1 VGFLKSR
8 VLQVRLD
15 SVSVY
20 GLYLCFSSVQ
30 SFSLSFS
37 FLVSSKKEQNT
48 IKEPQ
53 QSLNMLKFLSPHPL
67 CPFLETNALW
77 KILPPF
83 CICIIALTTYSTM
96 DRILPANGTYSSI
109 EYAFHRP
116 QLQSIIDSMN
126 KAQFCTVG
134 FSAGLH
140 LLNALMYAT
149 TLSFTCA
156 YVALKCRTQLSWF
169 ARIGDFLIWLQ
180 PLECAFYFVQHI
192 TILVQFI
199 TQTAKDNLPE
209 LTAAMSIMFLVI
221 VGISVIYTLIGL
233 AILWRCRC
241 GSCGWMWVWMWV
253 CGCGYSEGR
262 CWCE

>member
-1 VGFLKSR
+1 MF
-8 VLQVRLD
+8 
-15 SVSVY
+15 
-20 GLYLCFSSVQ
+20 
-30 SFSLSFS
+30 
-37 FLVSSKKEQNT
+37 
-48 IKEPQ
+48 
-53 QSLNMLKFLSPHPL
+53 KFLSPHPL
-67 CPFLETNALW
+67 CPFLETNVLW

-83 CICIIALTTYSTM
+83 WTCIIALTTYSTM
-96 DRILPANGTYSSI
+96 DRILPSNGTYSSI

-126 KAQFCTVG
+126 MAQFCTVG

-180 PLECAFYFVQHI
+180 PLECAFYFVQNI

-209 LTAAMSIMFLVI
+209 LTAAMSIMFLTI
-221 VGISVIYTLIGL
+221 IGISVIYILIGL
-233 AILWRCRC
+233 III
-241 GSCGWMWVWMWV
+241 WVKRKDPRWH
-253 CGCGYSEGR
+253 
-262 CWCE
+262 